1 MTSVEYK
8 TDLTKLHLK
17 NFPSINLLLRFYLI
31 RGLICLRKRTL
42 KKIILLAAWCMT
54 SLSVHAGT
62 SASVLDNRGYT
73 QTKYP
78 IVLVHGLFGFDTLAG
93 VDYFYGVPESLTKD
107 GASVYVAQVS
117 ATNSSEIRGEQLL
130 EQVEVLLAA
139 TGADKVNIVGH
150 SHGGPTARYVASVRP
165 DLVASVTSIGGVHKG
180 SQVADLLRSNVE
192 EGSTTEAIAVKL
204 ASGLTTLINLLS
216 GGSDLGQDGLASLD
230 ALTTEGSL
238 AFNQFYPEGVP
249 TSECGDGDWIA
260 SNGVSYYSW
269 TGSSNFTNLLDP
281 TDGAITI
288 LGLAFDGPN
297 DGLVGTCSAHLGKV
311 IGDNYKMNHLDE
323 INGLLGI
330 HHLFE
335 TDPVTLYRQHA
346 NRLKLAGL

>member
-1 MTSVEYK
+1 M
-8 TDLTKLHLK
+8 
-17 NFPSINLLLRFYLI
+17 
-31 RGLICLRKRTL
+31 
-42 KKIILLAAWCMT
+42 KKILIWTIAC
-54 SLSVHAGT
+54 LSSFGAYAGT
-62 SASVLDNRGYT
+62 SASALEVSGYT

-78 IVLVHGLFGFDTLAG
+78 IMLVHGLFGFDTLAG

-117 ATNSSEIRGEQLL
+117 ATNSSEVRGEQLL
-130 EQVEVLLAA
+130 AQVETLLAA
-139 TGADKVNIVGH
+139 TGASKVNLVGH

-180 SQVADLLRSNVE
+180 SKVADLVRGTVS
-192 EGSTTEAIAVKL
+192 EGSAAEGIAVKL
-204 ASGLTTLINLLS
+204 AGGLTTLINLLS
-216 GGSDLGQDGLASLD
+216 GGTDLDQDGLASLE

-249 TSECGDGDWIA
+249 TSECGDGEWQA
-260 SNGVSYYSW
+260 NNGVYYYSW
-269 TGSSNFTNLLDP
+269 TGSSTFTNLLDP
-281 TDGAITI
+281 TDGAMTI
-288 LGLAFDGPN
+288 LGLAFNEHN
-297 DGLVGTCSAHLGKV
+297 DGLVGACSAHLGKV
-311 IGDNYKMNHLDE
+311 IGDDYKMNHLDE